1 MPASYLRSRSQS
13 PRPRRVRKAFTFS
26 GRDYFQYLETKRL
39 EFEKER
45 ASLSIYTSPLKV
57 FGYFFLYGLNKIYL
71 AASWL
76 LQHYVYLTAFS
87 GLFLSLYISLYY
99 DGVHQQLFRLVKGEV
114 KFYGFWLLLGVASSI
129 GLGTGLHTFVLFLG
143 PHVAEIAMVAHEC
156 GSLNFAVRGV
166 DKLSCRVNNN
176 STGVTPVMI
185 LLKGELPP
193 YFIARAAAYAGK
205 GNAEMEELQSL
216 SKENPGSLGI
226 RQRIIL
232 GVYKLLLRTGFLG
245 IFICAS
251 IPNPLFDLAG
261 ITCGHFL
268 VPFATFF
275 SAVVFGKGFVKAPL
289 QMVLNYLKPRM
300 PYIHD
305 SIERMVNDQIKSI
318 RSGNTMSSESG
329 AGTKLIPLLWNSLIV
344 LMMLYFLFSIIES
357 LAHTYLQQHQE
368 TELLHMPQP
377 ARKRSK
383 SM

>member
-45 ASLSIYTSPLKV
+45 ASLSIYISPLKV

-185 LLKGELPP
+185 LLKVLPESLIWGFGTALGELPP

-289 QMVLNYLKPRM
+289 QVR
-300 PYIHD
+300 
-305 SIERMVNDQIKSI
+305 
-318 RSGNTMSSESG
+318 
-329 AGTKLIPLLWNSLIV
+329 
-344 LMMLYFLFSIIES
+344 F
-357 LAHTYLQQHQE
+357 
-368 TELLHMPQP
+368 
-377 ARKRSK
+377 
-383 SM
+383 